1 MGSIHRQIIDRIKT
15 FSPGEIFFPDL
26 FLDIG
31 STDSIRQALSRICK
45 GGEIVRLAKGIYY
58 YPFIDKEL
66 GILYPSIERVA
77 RAISQRDRSRII
89 PTGLFALN
97 RLGLSTQVP
106 MKVIFMTDGIPRKI
120 TIGKQTITFKQTSP
134 KNLSM
139 KGEITTLVIAALKEI
154 GKENINTENI
164 KKIKD
169 SLKQEDEEAI
179 IHDAHLAPEW
189 IAKIMLNKTL

>member
-1 MGSIHRQIIDRIKT
+1 MKSIHKQIIDRIKT
-15 FSPGEIFFPDL
+15 FSQGEIFFPDL
-26 FLDIG
+26 FVDIG
-31 STDSIRQALSRICK
+31 SNDSIRQALSRICK
-45 GGEIVRLAKGIYY
+45 EGEIIRLAKGIYY

-169 SLKQEDEEAI
+169 ALKQEDEEAI

-189 IAKIMLNKTL
+189 ISKIMLNKTL